1 MTKEKST
8 LDEVRQRQPN
18 FDRIHAALREFAAG
32 TLVTQRT
39 VDTNE
44 PIFITEDDFLGVTYV
59 NAGKRVLARFKYQ
72 PNYDLRQDE
81 ATRVSTF
88 HDPQTGETIAPGQ
101 PERRGSGKPPTD
113 RDTGD

>member
-8 LDEVRQRQPN
+8 LDEVRERQPN
-18 FDRIHAALREFAAG
+18 FDRINAALDEFAAG
-32 TLVTQRT
+32 KPVTQRT

-44 PIFITEDDFLGVTYV
+44 PIFITDNRQLGVTYV
-59 NAGKRVLARFKYQ
+59 NAGKRVLARIKYQ

-88 HDPQTGETIAPGQ
+88 HDPETGETIGPRQ

-113 RDTGD
+113 RDKDG